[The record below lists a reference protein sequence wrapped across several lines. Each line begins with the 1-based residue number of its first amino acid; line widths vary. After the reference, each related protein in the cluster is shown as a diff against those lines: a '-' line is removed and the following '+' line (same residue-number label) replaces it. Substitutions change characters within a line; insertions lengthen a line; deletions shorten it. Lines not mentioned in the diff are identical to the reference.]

1 MSSVSHEYDNDGNN
15 GDVDH
20 DDGNEGGVDHNDV
33 DHDDGEHNTC
43 CSWER
48 VCELQDPP

>member
-15 GDVDH
+15 VDVDH
-20 DDGNEGGVDHNDV
+20 DDGNNGDVDHNDV
-33 DHDDGEHNTC
+33 DHNDVDYNTC